1 MSTILDQ
8 LNSEDDDVG
17 RVEHLENDLRSVRRA
32 FGEYMSTTQD
42 LELGMNKELS
52 RMQGKLKHST
62 SANGALAKQLQS
74 MEPMLKNLKLSL
86 DNTKERLRTES
97 KMRRQA
103 EMARLESES
112 RYEALQAKSKNKSLR
127 LDSSIQMRQVERNDS
142 LPLRMVDSGVITEM
156 VSNTSKG
163 FAGRARDHSQVQEIL
178 DELETVTEQ
187 LDSTKQKLKK
197 TEDEFQKSQTLV
209 EDLERNLQKIDSHD
223 TSQDNYGDDKTLL
236 RELEE
241 IRAEIDAAK
250 SEIQSECT
258 STVQQDLG
266 EGEKINK
273 ELMKE
278 NSTLRE
284 EVACLRDILYDQDG
298 RGGCATNVK
307 SEKAPISKVLEEAN
321 IAHDEEMN
329 ALRAEFE
336 KVSNENT
343 LLQDKTKKLINK
355 NASSNFSNDEFDQLK
370 EEVDRL
376 NDELKMAEDDHR
388 KETKDTEAF
397 WRRKNQQGM
406 RTEKSDPEN
415 VRKLREAEC
424 SEMRSEILALTES
437 LYDAQQS
444 RTYLINEL
452 DIVNRLNMDLQL
464 QNREQRDKM
473 KQLEDALLDT
483 QKVVEVK
490 EKQIINLGN
499 NLMSTQEE
507 VRLLSEEMSH
517 MNSAFEK
524 AQEEY
529 NVVIEE
535 LDTVGILLEKSNKE
549 AETCN
554 GVEEAQKKGILQ
566 HNEDLRRKLEE
577 TENALAAAR
586 DLKISHELK
595 MEKLESET
603 ATTPEKN
610 AEISLLR
617 AQFKKINEKNEDF
630 ARQVKEA
637 ENEVL
642 LVREKQG
649 KFINDTKTRA
659 DMAKELKDE
668 IDHVSGEANKQN
680 QEVDEL
686 TIMMENRMNLTEES
700 LEMLEKEVSVVIKTL
715 QTSQVVSIEESEL
728 FTPMLGGNSV
738 SISDQ
743 YIRTQK
749 NETDLTKSIELE
761 KNLQSSQVVSNEESE
776 LFTPMLGGNSVSI
789 SDQYITTQ
797 KNETVLTKSIELEN
811 NLQTSQVVSNEESEL
826 FTPVLTENSVS
837 ISDQYRTQKIE
848 TDLTKSI
855 ELEVRRDQKTTNE
868 WLVHKFQHEKD
879 EKVKAAIAATMAYVF
894 AASPKKGNGNGM
906 QDGVI
911 FSSINENDTTSTDTI
926 LTEIKEKGISAGGD
940 ERESSFKDSYIH
952 MRTNKETSPSLKS
965 YKNRKLL
972 VENKIDEEDRD
983 SATIATVNIYEN
995 DKSTDTILTEI
1006 EDTGT
1011 SAGGD
1016 EREPLYKETDIH
1028 MHRNRETSPSL
1039 KSYKNKRL
1047 LVESKI
1053 DEKDRDSATNATVN
1067 IYDINRYI
1075 YNFKSNK
1082 NHERSIHKVANN
1094 LQTITLSEQDIENES
1109 RGDVGTEERE

>member
-343 LLQDKTKKLINK
+343 LLQDKIKKLINK

-637 ENEVL
+637 ENEIL

-776 LFTPMLGGNSVSI
+776 LFTP
-789 SDQYITTQ
+789 
-797 KNETVLTKSIELEN
+797 
-811 NLQTSQVVSNEESEL
+811 
-826 FTPVLTENSVS
+826 VLTENSVS

-868 WLVHKFQHEKD
+868 WLVHKFQHEND

>member
-370 EEVDRL
+370 KEVDKLKDELQMVEDNHKRAIIKKKSSSNFSNDEFDQLKEEVDRL

-637 ENEVL
+637 ENEIL

-776 LFTPMLGGNSVSI
+776 LFTP
-789 SDQYITTQ
+789 
-797 KNETVLTKSIELEN
+797 
-811 NLQTSQVVSNEESEL
+811 
-826 FTPVLTENSVS
+826 VLTENSVS

-868 WLVHKFQHEKD
+868 WLVHKFQHEND

>member
-370 EEVDRL
+370 KEVDKLKDELQMVEDNHKRAIIKKKSSSNFSNDEFDQLKEEVDRL

-452 DIVNRLNMDLQL
+452 DIVNRLNMDFQL

-743 YIRTQK
+743 YI
-749 NETDLTKSIELE
+749 
-761 KNLQSSQVVSNEESE
+761 
-776 LFTPMLGGNSVSI
+776 
-789 SDQYITTQ
+789 TTQ
-797 KNETVLTKSIELEN
+797 KNETV
-811 NLQTSQVVSNEESEL
+811 
-826 FTPVLTENSVS
+826 
-837 ISDQYRTQKIE
+837 
-848 TDLTKSI
+848 LTKSI

-972 VENKIDEEDRD
+972 VESKIDEEDRD